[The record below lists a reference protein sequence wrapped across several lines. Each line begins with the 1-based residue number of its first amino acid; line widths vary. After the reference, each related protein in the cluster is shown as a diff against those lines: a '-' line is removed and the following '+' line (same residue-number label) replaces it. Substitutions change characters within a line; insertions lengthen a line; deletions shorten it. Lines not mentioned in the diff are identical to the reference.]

1 MAVRNLSSKIYIV
14 AMLTMMS
21 IFKSWKRP
29 RHDDVGFEVYDNGVP
44 MVAKSRKRHFNFWLK
59 SFAAACLVLSLFMN
73 LFSCAD
79 RSEVILKQTI
89 EAFDEMCPINLGMIG
104 DLFGAK
110 YDEKAMEVQMYYY
123 VNEEF
128 FDLDV
133 LNDSGVQVLTKKAML
148 LSYTSDQMARQF
160 VEQMIRANAGLRVTF
175 KSISTGASSVMIF
188 SVDEL
193 EKCLTN
199 PMSEAE
205 SNQMLLEIW
214 VAREN
219 AQCPNVIDYGMTE
232 VGAFDDGNSI
242 IICCSVDE
250 EELDMSDIED
260 AQIEI
265 KQNMK
270 ETFAAVYG
278 YQLEVFRSVGRG
290 CVFRYCGDTSG
301 KTVDITFS
309 VDELEDVLK

>member
-1 MAVRNLSSKIYIV
+1 
-14 AMLTMMS
+14 MMS
-21 IFKSWKRP
+21 VFKSRKRP
-29 RHDDVGFEVYDNGVP
+29 RHDDAGLEVYDNGVP
-44 MVAKSRKRHFNFWLK
+44 MVAKSCIRHFNFWLRAFTA
-59 SFAAACLVLSLFMN
+59 SCLVLSLFIM
-73 LFSCAD
+73 LFGCGD

-104 DLFGAK
+104 DLLGAK
-110 YDEKAMEVQMYYY
+110 YDGKAKEVQMYYY
-123 VNEEF
+123 TNEEF

-133 LNDSGVQVLTKKAML
+133 LKDSSVQILTKKAML

-160 VEQMIRANAGLRVTF
+160 VEQIIRADASLRVTF
-175 KSISTGASSVMIF
+175 KAISTGTSSVMIF

-193 EKCLTN
+193 KEGLAN

-214 VAREN
+214 LAREN
-219 AQCPNVIDYGMTE
+219 AICPNVIDYGMTE
-232 VGAFDDGNSI
+232 VGAFDDGSNI
-242 IICCSVDE
+242 IFCCNVDE

-260 AQIEI
+260 ARTEI

-270 ETFAAVYG
+270 ETFVAVYG

-290 CVFRYCGDTSG
+290 CVFHYCGDTSG
-301 KTVDITFS
+301 KTVDIIFS
-309 VDELEDVLK
+309 IDELEDMLR